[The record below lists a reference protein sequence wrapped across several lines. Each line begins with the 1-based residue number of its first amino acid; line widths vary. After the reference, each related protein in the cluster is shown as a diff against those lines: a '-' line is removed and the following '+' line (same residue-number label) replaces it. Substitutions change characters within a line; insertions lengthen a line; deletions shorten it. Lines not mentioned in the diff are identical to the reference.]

1 LDEGNVKEY
10 EIVSENQLLK
20 DQRSDLQTAPTVDV
34 CMKIDENA
42 TEVTVISP
50 TEEKKRRYDAAFE
63 GENATSAVE
72 NNKKPRKSNE
82 SLAEVTEQNECEP
95 VEQDDDSN
103 SINDASDALSE
114 EEEEEEDYRKE
125 EVVKPKI
132 AKTKKQ
138 PRETII
144 DDDIII
150 EEDSNDLKSD
160 EEQSNQNTENSVRLL
175 RNFKYCNTLF
185 YFLQMFSN
193 F

>member
-125 EVVKPKI
+125 D
-132 AKTKKQ
+132 
-138 PRETII
+138 